1 MKRLLMAAALIG
13 TILPTGVA
21 TADELLQAHW
31 RGRWVNYVERAGY
44 AVVEGDIIIGSAERV
59 KADTLALRQRL
70 ANAGG
75 VTVPVTESIKAL
87 TVDSDLGLWRKAASG
102 IVEVPYTI
110 EAGDN
115 AAIAAAVTEAN
126 RALAGIVRWV
136 PRAAETDYVAFNL
149 ASPGAGSCASALG
162 RAGGRQTIVG
172 EPACPAGVLLHEMGH
187 AMGLLHVQQD
197 VDPAPFIE
205 TRLSRIPPTW
215 RSQSDQTFYSRT
227 LNGYDYASIMHYSR
241 FGFNAYTDLITMET
255 RPAGIDVGS
264 RVTYSTADADALARL
279 YATAPMATTVV
290 THPAGLDVVIDG
302 VRVTTPVTFQWPIG
316 SVHRLWAPDELQT
329 QNDFSF
335 GFARWSQD
343 ASAAPSRLLTWQVI
357 AGDGTLGAPVSAPL
371 TTVLTANFS
380 RLTRVSSTAATQTGG
395 TVTVTPRA
403 APWRGTS
410 NLYPQY
416 SIFDIRA
423 VAAPGYKNYFTATG
437 SAYVFG
443 GGTGVRP
450 DVSLLLFPTPDNTI
464 GAAFH
469 AGNSI
474 AVDVQADGQLEGVV
488 ASISPPGGGSSGG
501 IVPRLLR
508 DTAGTWRVTA
518 STPQPLTLSSRYAID
533 GIDGLD
539 NAATGE
545 VAMPTGGSRTVTIRA
560 HKEWI
565 TYRQVIPS
573 CAATMTLSD
582 TASYVRY
589 GSTVSATLAPV
600 VGVTSANFLGW
611 SGIASGRALTSGATI
626 GDVMPEFVAT
636 FNTVPVALTLTSITP
651 SNFGDDAATSTLTLS
666 GTGFSAETRV
676 SINRVLL
683 TPQYVD
689 ANTLKITLTRASLPF
704 VGRLPVYVYNP
715 LAVGCPVNSNS
726 VALDV
731 LPAGQKVARALTEY
745 YHAGLDYYF
754 LTGRD
759 GDKAALDQVP
769 AWART
774 GKEIRVFAT
783 PNLRTSPLERHYF
796 AEVARGGTR
805 GSHFFTA
812 LASDQLILSGL
823 NPTNQPQPVKP
834 FLEGVEGYAVLPD
847 ATGKCP
853 AGTAPIYRAFKG
865 PPRYVDDGN
874 HRFSTS
880 LAQHQD
886 MVTRLGWADEGIAFC
901 AAE

>member
-1 MKRLLMAAALIG
+1 MKRLLVAAALIA
-13 TILPTGVA
+13 TILPAGVA

-44 AVVEGDIIIGSAERV
+44 AVIEGDIIIGSAERV
-59 KADTLALRQRL
+59 KADTAALRQRL
-70 ANAGG
+70 ASTRGAD
-75 VTVPVTESIKAL
+75 VVAADAIKAL
-87 TVDSDLGLWRKAASG
+87 TIDSDLGLWRKAPSG
-102 IVEVPYTI
+102 VVEVPYTI

-115 AAIAAAVTEAN
+115 AAIASALAEAN

-136 PRAAETDYVAFNL
+136 PRAAELDYVAFNL

-162 RAGGRQTIVG
+162 RSGGRQTIVG

-197 VDPAPFIE
+197 VDPAPFID
-205 TRLSRIPPTW
+205 TRLNRIPPTW

-227 LNGYDYASIMHYSR
+227 LNGYDYASIMHYGR

-255 RPAGIDVGS
+255 KPAGIDVGS
-264 RVTYSTADADALARL
+264 RVTYSPADIDALARL
-279 YATAPMATTVV
+279 YSAAPMSTTVV
-290 THPAGLDVVIDG
+290 THPAGLDVVVDG
-302 VRVTTPVTFQWPIG
+302 VRVSTPVTFQWPIG

-343 ASAAPSRLLTWQVI
+343 ASTTPSRLLTWQVI
-357 AGDGTLGAPVSAPL
+357 AGDGTLGAPVGAPL
-371 TTVLTANFS
+371 TTVLTANFA
-380 RLTRVSSTAATQTGG
+380 RLTRVNSTATTQTGG

-403 APWRGTS
+403 NPWRGTT
-410 NLYPQY
+410 NHYPQY
-416 SIFDIRA
+416 SIFDVRA
-423 VAAPGYKNYFTATG
+423 VASAGYKSYFTASN

-450 DVSLLLFPTPDNTI
+450 DASLLLFPTPDNTI

-488 ASISPPGGGSSGG
+488 ASVAAPGSSGANS

-508 DTAGTWRVTA
+508 DTAGNWRITA
-518 STPQPLTLSSRYAID
+518 ATPQVLTLSSRYAID

-545 VAMPTGGSRTVTIRA
+545 VAMPTSGSRTVTVRA
-560 HKEWI
+560 HKEWA

-582 TASYVRY
+582 SASYVRY
-589 GSTVSATLAPV
+589 GSTVTATLAPV
-600 VGVTSANFLGW
+600 AGVTSANFLGW
-611 SGIASGRALTSGATI
+611 SGLVSGRALGSSGII

-636 FNTVPVALTLTSITP
+636 FNTVPAALTLTSITP
-651 SNFGDDAATSTLTLS
+651 SSFGDDAASSTITLS
-666 GTGFSAETRV
+666 GTGFSPETRV

-689 ANTLKITLTRASLPF
+689 ANTLKVTLTRASLPF

-731 LPAGQKVARALTEY
+731 LPTGQKLARVLTEY

-774 GKEIRVFAT
+774 GKEVKVFAT
-783 PNLRTSPLERHYF
+783 PNLRTAPLERHYF
-796 AEVARGGTR
+796 AEVARGGSR

-812 LASDQLILSGL
+812 QPADQLILSGL
-823 NPTNQPQPVKP
+823 NPANQPQPVKP
-834 FLEGVEGYAVLPD
+834 FLEGVEGYTVLPD
-847 ATGKCP
+847 GSSKCP
-853 AGTAPIYRAFKG
+853 SGTAPIYRAFKG

-886 MVTRLGWADEGIAFC
+886 MVTRLGWADEGVAFC
-901 AAE
+901 AVE

>member
-1 MKRLLMAAALIG
+1 MKRALIAATLIG
-13 TILPTGVA
+13 MIVHSGVA
-21 TADELLQAHW
+21 ASDELLQTHW

-44 AVVEGDIIIGSAERV
+44 AVIEGDIIIGSAERV
-59 KADTLALRQRL
+59 QADTRALRQQL
-70 ANAGG
+70 GEDNAA
-75 VTVPVTESIKAL
+75 TVAADGAKAL

-136 PRAAETDYVAFNL
+136 PRAAEIDYVAFNL
-149 ASPGAGSCASALG
+149 ATPGAGSCASSLG
-162 RAGGRQTIVG
+162 RVGGRQTIIG

-197 VDPAPFIE
+197 VDPAPFID

-255 RPAGIDVGS
+255 KPPGIDVGN
-264 RVTYSTADADALARL
+264 RVSYSTADVDALARL
-279 YATAPMATTVV
+279 YATAPTATTVV
-290 THPAGLDVVIDG
+290 THPAGLDVVVDG
-302 VRVTTPVTFQWPIG
+302 VRVTTPATFQWPIG

-329 QNDFSF
+329 QNDFAL

-343 ASAAPSRLLTWQVI
+343 ASAVPSRQLTWQVL
-357 AGDGTLGAPVSAPL
+357 AGDGTLGAPVAAPQA
-371 TTVLTANFS
+371 TVLTANFS
-380 RLTRVSSTAATQTGG
+380 RLTKVATTAAAQAGG
-395 TVTVTPRA
+395 TVTVTPRVA
-403 APWRGTS
+403 AWPGS
-410 NLYPQY
+410 SDLYPQY
-416 SIFDIRA
+416 SIFDITA
-423 VAAPGYKNYFTATG
+423 VAAPGYRNYFTASN
-437 SAYVFG
+437 SAYAFG

-450 DVSLLLFPTPDNTI
+450 KASLLLFPTPQNTI

-469 AGNSI
+469 SGNSI
-474 AVDVQADGQLEGVV
+474 ALDVQAEGQLEGVV
-488 ASISPPGGGSSGG
+488 ASITTPAGATSSS
-501 IVPRLLR
+501 IAPRLLR
-508 DTAGTWRVTA
+508 DTAGTWRITA
-518 STPQPLTLSSRYAID
+518 ATAQTLTLASRYVVD

-539 NAATGE
+539 NATSGE
-545 VAMPTGGSRTVTIRA
+545 VAMPSGGTRTVTIRA
-560 HKEWI
+560 HKEWA
-565 TYRQVIPS
+565 TYRQAIPS
-573 CAATMTLSD
+573 CAATITLSD
-582 TASYVRY
+582 SASYVRY
-589 GSTVSATLAPV
+589 GAVVNAAVAPV
-600 VGVTSANFLGW
+600 AGLASGSFLGW
-611 SGIASGRALTSGATI
+611 SGVASGRALTGSATI

-636 FNTVPVALTLTSITP
+636 FNSAPVALTLGSITP

-666 GTGFSAETRV
+666 GTGFTSETRV
-676 SINRVLL
+676 SVNRVLI

-689 ANTLKITLTRASLPF
+689 GNTLRMTLTRASLPF

-731 LPAGQKVARALTEY
+731 LPAGQKVARSLTEY

-774 GKEIRVFAT
+774 GKEIKVFAT
-783 PNLRTSPLERHYF
+783 PNLRTAPLERHYF

-812 LASDQLILSGL
+812 LANEQLILSAANPL
-823 NPTNQPQPVKP
+823 NLEQAAKP
-834 FLEGVEGYAVLPD
+834 KLEGVEGYAVLPD
-847 ATGKCP
+847 AAGNCP

-874 HRFSTS
+874 HRFSAS

-886 MVTRLGWADEGIAFC
+886 MVSRLGWSDEGVVFC
-901 AAE
+901 AIG